1 MIMTVTEKR
10 TQQFGVLQMR
20 LGMSINHQTA
30 QPSRKF
36 GATAQTN
43 PFTEILTVTVKPIL
57 QLGRQTTIGQ

>member
-1 MIMTVTEKR
+1 MIMTATAKQ
-10 TQQFGVLQMR
+10 TQQFGVRATR
-20 LGMSINHQTA
+20 LGMSINHQAA